1 MDWRGGI
8 LASIRGGGGEA
19 GERDLRYLIARNA
32 LPFIINATKHP
43 GLFVLTPPKP
53 GGVKPTPLIEGFL
66 MSLRLALDRMDPI
79 TLARPFNI
87 VATLGE
93 YKTSERTA
101 YKPEDVIEDA
111 IERLVLPIKPR
122 RVRARVR
129 AHGLGNGGDAMRS
142 LVRDALARHG
152 VMHSGKASLVFNVEE
167 VWVDQ
172 VRLYIGLFPK
182 WLLVRYKY
190 IVVLRRLR
198 SEGERGGGS
207 SSVPRAF

>member
-1 MDWRGGI
+1 MDWRGI
-8 LASIRGGGGEA
+8 LASIRGGEA

-43 GLFVLTPPKP
+43 GLFVLTPKP
-53 GGVKPTPLIEGFL
+53 GVKPTPLIEGFL

-129 AHGLGNGGDAMRS
+129 AHGLGNGDAMRS